1 MAGIP
6 TLFEHEEPM
15 GKKVEEKTCKTVNK
29 VSRNQLCYFP
39 YKSNTAVSLT
49 GNEMTKK
56 VMKEVLGIQQRG

>member
-29 VSRNQLCYFP
+29 VIRNQLCYFP
-39 YKSNTAVSLT
+39 RNTAVSLT

-56 VMKEVLGIQQRG
+56 VMKEVSGIQQRG